1 MLFKAKK
8 RKSKT
13 VTDDGEKKNAAAT
26 PAAMNNCWLRS
37 GGFLN
42 VFATILWIVALVFCC
57 VAKPPV
63 QPIVTIRSLAAQSG
77 NEDEVILTPQVFVR
91 QKAETPKKRG
101 EMPRPLMRKPMTARS
116 GKALV
121 ATGLAMILM
130 MIQRTMLEF
139 RSLLTRKYSVVEFWS
154 WAVLFSFFTLSLGY

>member
-1 MLFKAKK
+1 MPFKAKK
-8 RKSKT
+8 RKTRT
-13 VTDDGEKKNAAAT
+13 VADGGEKKNAAAT

-91 QKAETPKKRG
+91 QKPKHQKREG
-101 EMPRPLMRKPMTARS
+101 RCRDR
-116 GKALV
+116 
-121 ATGLAMILM
+121 
-130 MIQRTMLEF
+130 
-139 RSLLTRKYSVVEFWS
+139 
-154 WAVLFSFFTLSLGY
+154 